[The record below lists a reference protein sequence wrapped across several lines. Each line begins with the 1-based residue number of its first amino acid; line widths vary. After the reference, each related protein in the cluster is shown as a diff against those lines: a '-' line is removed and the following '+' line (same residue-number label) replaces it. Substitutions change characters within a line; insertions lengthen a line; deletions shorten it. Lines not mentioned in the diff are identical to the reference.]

1 MSASVVTWARVHT
14 LSVYVLLRH
23 CNRQVHAM
31 LLKMR
36 YKGGGGVTR
45 TELDVVMQELDK
57 DGDGDIHFDEFAEW

>member
-1 MSASVVTWARVHT
+1 
-14 LSVYVLLRH
+14 
-23 CNRQVHAM
+23 M